1 MTHQLPAYVRLPRS
15 GRREHFSGLSRTAL
29 YELTTGH
36 RPPVESVVIRKRGA
50 VRGVRLVNLQSLL
63 DYLRSQA
70 AIDAT
75 EPGHGEEAR

>member
-50 VRGVRLVNLQSLL
+50 VRGS
-63 DYLRSQA
+63 DS
-70 AIDAT
+70 
-75 EPGHGEEAR
+75 